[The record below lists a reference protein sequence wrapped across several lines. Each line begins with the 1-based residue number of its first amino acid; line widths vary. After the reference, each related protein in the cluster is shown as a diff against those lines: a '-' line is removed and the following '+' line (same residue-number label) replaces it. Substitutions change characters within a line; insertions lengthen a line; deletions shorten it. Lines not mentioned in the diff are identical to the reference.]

1 MSEIQKMNLASENL
15 VDDRLDKLKELM
27 PEAFTEGGIDFDKLR
42 LLLGDEVA
50 RVRSATRSRG
60 LARSTPYASH
70 RP

>member
-42 LLLGDEVA
+42 LLLGD
-50 RVRSATRSRG
+50 
-60 LARSTPYASH
+60 
-70 RP
+70 